1 MNSEQKW
8 VGWAGND
15 LGSGRVDP
23 SQIDPISDFL
33 GDQSSSGWAYLWFTP
48 SAHLTGQD
56 DLSFPFLKEK
66 KTKTQSLP
74 LSLLSFLF
82 SLTLV
87 LMLTGFYS
95 INTLSSL

>member
-1 MNSEQKW
+1 M
-8 VGWAGND
+8 
-15 LGSGRVDP
+15 DP

-33 GDQSSSGWAYLWFTP
+33 GEQSSSGWAYLWFTP

-56 DLSFPFLKEK
+56 DLSFPFLKK
-66 KTKTQSLP
+66 KKNQNLP